1 MTNSKLTGFTILLVI
16 LITSCISGKQ
26 KVIEGDLYF
35 NRIDLY
41 RIFDSPD
48 STLTKI
54 EHEMLQ
60 VNSDTCNQKDKD
72 FIDLVKYAIKN
83 KLTRQPY
90 VWILIKGKEYRLFLD
105 LQDYDKLKNYE
116 LSELTDEH
124 KKIYIKAIVYNVSFK
139 DLKAVKCTKL
149 LDFKKIDGETKYE

>member
-1 MTNSKLTGFTILLVI
+1 MI
-16 LITSCISGKQ
+16 
-26 KVIEGDLYF
+26 
-35 NRIDLY
+35 
-41 RIFDSPD
+41 
-48 STLTKI
+48 
-54 EHEMLQ
+54 Q
-60 VNSDTCNQKDKD
+60 VNSDTCNQKGKD

-83 KLTRQPY
+83 NLTRQPY

-105 LQDYDKLKNYE
+105 QQDYEKLKNYE

>member
-16 LITSCISGKQ
+16 VIASCISGKQ

-105 LQDYDKLKNYE
+105 QQDYDKLKNYE

-124 KKIYIKAIVYNVSFK
+124 KKIYIKAIACNVSYK
-139 DLKAVKCTKL
+139 ELKAVKCTKL